1 MKNKFSNAQ
10 IDIKALRAERI
21 QNIDGTASNNY
32 IVLLHYSAGYSA
44 DCFYSCEIYNADTA
58 ELKVTQSFT
67 NYSEAYFGFKA
78 RYRDYNGDDYI
89 SLYGE
94 TRCNKQEALA
104 EYINEFCETGR
115 NITDFEADYKG
126 SYQNAHEFVYKQI
139 NAAFEASQLID
150 LGVYLN
156 DIDLEG
162 IAARW
167 FDKKSGIYSPIAIK
181 KSYQNGFHVFAI
193 SPDPLVS
200 GVTRKTR

>member
-1 MKNKFSNAQ
+1 MKCKFNGQ
-10 IDIKALRAERI
+10 IDIRAIRAERI
-21 QNIDGTASNNY
+21 QDADGTLSNKY
-32 IVLLHYSAGYSA
+32 LVLLHYSAENPAES
-44 DCFYSCEIYNADTA
+44 FYSNEIYNADTA
-58 ELKVTQSFT
+58 ELKATQSFT
-67 NYSEAYFGFKA
+67 SYSEAYFAFKA
-78 RYRDYNGDDYI
+78 RYRDYNGDDYV

-104 EYINEFCETGR
+104 RYLDEFCETGR
-115 NITDFEADYKG
+115 DITDFEADYKG
-126 SYQNAHEFVYKQI
+126 SYKDAYDFVYNQI

-156 DIDLEG
+156 DIDLQQ

-167 FDKKSGIYSPIAIK
+167 FDSKLGKYSPIAIE

-200 GVTRKTR
+200 GVTRKLN